1 MSDVA
6 RASPGNVVTFSSGT
20 AGSRASDPA
29 RSVRSRKRAQPAKD
43 DVLSE
48 EERRRRPS
56 DHLHE
61 LLLTN
66 EVMCLLLEEVL
77 RHVEVLQD
85 VEVDLG
91 LENVETLA
99 DHLLDG
105 SLGVRKVTV
114 DELWLADHADDPFV
128 RLDLLLRHGMEV
140 DHRPTRD
147 EKLVDVAQGVHDA
160 LTFDSSQRPGEE
172 REIETP
178 AWAFDL
184 CRTGHGERHMVG

>member
-1 MSDVA
+1 MLA
-6 RASPGNVVTFSSGT
+6 
-20 AGSRASDPA
+20 
-29 RSVRSRKRAQPAKD
+29 
-43 DVLSE
+43 E
-48 EERRRRPS
+48 EKWRRRSS
-56 DHLHE
+56 DRLYE
-61 LLLTN
+61 LLLSS
-66 EVMCLLLEEVL
+66 EVICLLLEEVL
-77 RHVEVLQD
+77 RRIEVLED

-91 LENVETLA
+91 LETVETLA

-105 SLGVRKVTV
+105 GLGVRKVTV

-140 DHRPTRD
+140 DHRPARD
-147 EKLVDVAQGVHDA
+147 EELVDVAQGVHDA